1 MWNLLAYLWLLHF
14 TISNF
19 HMPQPVC
26 VVNWHFNFVFR
37 HISNSLVVDYGTEH
51 RQWLGTTR
59 SGANSAFDSVKCTW
73 WQSHVNGR
81 DSPVKLMNL
90 NAINFHGLLS
100 VSRNSSTICQHWN
113 GIGNNFELEKLWQ
126 QLGTQTST
134 ATKKLVDQ
142 KPISNRIYD

>member
-113 GIGNNFELEKLWQ
+113 GIGAREIMATIGNTDIDGDKKIGRSKANQQQNLW
-126 QLGTQTST
+126 L
-134 ATKKLVDQ
+134 K
-142 KPISNRIYD
+142 